1 MGRHGIKKWLDA
13 LGQVVFPNLC
23 VFCSKEVPIRDNPF
37 CVHCISDIPF
47 TNHFEHKSTFL
58 AQKFW
63 GKIDI
68 AHSAALLY
76 FTKDSL
82 VQEMIHR
89 LKYNGKYQI
98 GIKLGQYV
106 GKKLQTSQFEQ
117 IDVIIPVPLHYRK
130 QEKRGYNQAK
140 MFGQGISEVV
150 SIPLYDDVLV
160 KISNTKSQTDK
171 GREHRYKNVLDS
183 FAVRQINKIKGKHV
197 VLVDDVIT
205 TGATLEACARKIYDA
220 AEGDIKI
227 SIISIAMARS

>member
-1 MGRHGIKKWLDA
+1 MGRHGIKSLLDA
-13 LGQVVFPNLC
+13 LGQVVFPKLC
-23 VFCSKEVPIRDNPF
+23 VFCSKEVPIRESPF
-37 CVHCISDIPF
+37 CVHCINEVPF
-47 TNHFEHKSTFL
+47 TNHFEYESTFL

-63 GKIDI
+63 GKIEVVH
-68 AHSAALLY
+68 AAALLY

-89 LKYNGKYQI
+89 LKYAGKYQI
-98 GIKLGQYV
+98 GIKLGKYV
-106 GKKLQTSQFEQ
+106 GQKIESSQFQ
-117 IDVIIPVPLHYRK
+117 KMDVIIPVPLHYRK

-140 MFGQGISEVV
+140 MFGQGISEIV
-150 SIPLYDDVLV
+150 SVPLYDDVLV

-183 FAVRQINKIKGKHV
+183 FAVRQIDKIKGKHIV
-197 VLVDDVIT
+197 IVDDVIT

-220 AEGDIKI
+220 TDGDIKI